1 MPGDRLVGTVGAA
14 AARELGVRE
23 GIPVVHALGDA
34 GAATDGLVGS
44 DPGEAYVYLGTTGW
58 LAAVTRAPERSG
70 ASPIHSLVI
79 PGRDVRLRI
88 GAVQSAGASADWS
101 RRTFL
106 AGLDFGAVEA
116 LAAPADPAAL
126 AVRPLALP
134 GLEGERAPV
143 RDPDFRGAFV
153 GIREGTQAVD
163 LHLAVLTGVALAL
176 RHTADALGVRQRR
189 TPVVGGAAT
198 SPAWRRA
205 FSPTSW
211 TPPWS
216 RARRAIPGRI
226 RRCARRSR
234 PWGSGTVCPR
244 SWLRGPATSRR
255 SLRRR
260 GRATNGSGDPSGA
273 LRRPRPHLPPA
284 RGPVLRA
291 PSGKRQNP

>member
-198 SPAWRRA
+198 SPAWRRILA
-205 FSPTSW
+205 DVLDT
-211 TPPWS
+211 
-216 RARRAIPGRI
+216 
-226 RRCARRSR
+226 
-234 PWGSGTVCPR
+234 TVVTR
-244 SWLRGPATSRR
+244 EA
-255 SLRRR
+255 
-260 GRATNGSGDPSGA
+260 GDPGTHSA
-273 LRRPRPHLPPA
+273 LRAAVTALGIGHRLPPLLA
-284 RGPVLRA
+284 PGPGDVETEPSASREGYERLVATHRALYDALAPTFHRLAA
-291 PSGKRQNP
+291 PS